1 MVPSVSNSNRSAYR
15 FRSIMGVLGD
25 WEVGRFVPL
34 RDFLSDSSDLQ
45 GFFCGPSLFGGPALA
60 TILGTFDTRN
70 CSILINASELGE
82 CGGNRVDFFLLRR
95 ERCECVL
102 SVRSLRHNSY
112 DKDSLV

>member
-1 MVPSVSNSNRSAYR
+1 MDSKPS
-15 FRSIMGVLGD
+15 LGD
-25 WEVGRFVPL
+25 FL
-34 RDFLSDSSDLQ
+34 RPEPFLEAQ
-45 GFFCGPSLFGGPALA
+45 PSRRSWGS
-60 TILGTFDTRN
+60 FDTRN